1 MVARSKTFARPRA
14 DFTLTAVVLTKPKWM
29 ITVFVA
35 CLLAANPS
43 QALGQA
49 AASTGRFRIT
59 EKSADSLRF
68 SILTGTEAVF
78 QADGMLLTDPR
89 LVTVTDDG
97 KTNLVFTASECLYDQ
112 DKKTIRSSGELSLST
127 GDGQMQL
134 KGVGFSGNL
143 AGPTLSV
150 FGSVEARLDKKSRL
164 PLGQAQQK
172 TDTPSGEPELLQIT
186 SRQFELEPGRALFRG
201 SVLVKDADG
210 TLSSDSIAVGMRED
224 DWEVQTIRAAGSV
237 VMQADQIK
245 TTSEQADYDLVTGLI
260 VLKGNPRWTMSE
272 RSGRAN
278 LLMIQRESQSVNAE
292 GDVYMKLPADSEGEG
307 GFLGF
312 NTLRG
317 ATANGGDGRPLE
329 IRSNVFLFQ
338 AATREKTGFA
348 RYIGAVRL
356 ARGESRLQCSFL
368 NVHLAKGTGGVVES
382 INAAVGIRLAQGED
396 QLMAQTATYDLVQKK
411 ISFRG
416 EPKWKLGTQSGQ
428 ARSVELSP
436 VDGVFRASGR
446 VKMQLPRPRGDGRF
460 LLPVNSGKAATKGP
474 GGEPLLVVCDSFEYR
489 QAVNAQGL
497 DTAMFTGNVVMSD
510 EDGLRVQAQRVVTEI
525 DPGEIGLVSLNATGD
540 LDVSTTGENAMRY
553 AGERLVYTTSDETVR
568 LTGQPRV
575 EIRTWREGEAVV
587 ALGQAAIYNLG
598 TGLLRLTGDPV
609 LKTAEG
615 QLRGSE
621 VVFSPQTKHLKAT
634 GRWKMTLN
642 PKTILKMRGRTR
654 KQYEMEKGT
663 P

>member
-1 MVARSKTFARPRA
+1 
-14 DFTLTAVVLTKPKWM
+14 M

-89 LVTVTDDG
+89 LVTVTADG

-150 FGSVEARLDKKSRL
+150 LSNVVAKLDKKL
-164 PLGQAQQK
+164 TQEQQK
-172 TDTPSGEPELLQIT
+172 SAKPELLQIT
-186 SRQFELEPGRALFRG
+186 SRQFELEPGRALFRD

-224 DWEVQTIRAAGSV
+224 DWELQTILASGNVAL
-237 VMQADQIK
+237 QAEQIK
-245 TTSEQADYDLVTGLI
+245 TTSEQADYDLPAGLI
-260 VLKGNPRWTMSE
+260 VLKGNPSWTMGE

-278 LLMIQRESQSVNAE
+278 LLMIHRESQSVNAE
-292 GDVYMKLPADSEGEG
+292 GDVYMRLPAGAGGAGE
-307 GFLGF
+307 LLDF
-312 NTLRG
+312 N
-317 ATANGGDGRPLE
+317 ASTAGSAKASKGESVE

-338 AATREKTGFA
+338 AATGENVGFA
-348 RYIGAVRL
+348 RYIGAVQL
-356 ARGESRLQCSFL
+356 TRGEGRLQCSFL
-368 NVHLAKGTGGVVES
+368 NVRLAKGSGGAVES
-382 INAAVGIRLAQGED
+382 VNAEVGVNLAQGGD
-396 QLMAQTATYDLVQKK
+396 QLTAQTATYDLAQKT
-411 ISFRG
+411 IQFRG
-416 EPKWKLGTQSGQ
+416 GARWNLGTQSGE

-436 VDGVFRASGR
+436 NDGVFRASGR
-446 VKMQLPRPRGDGRF
+446 VKMQLPRPKGDGRF
-460 LLPVNSGKAATKGP
+460 LLPPASGEVAKNEP
-474 GGEPLLVVCDSFEYR
+474 SGEPLLVVCDSFEYR
-489 QAVNAQGL
+489 QAVGSVGL
-497 DTAMFTGNVVMSD
+497 DSATFTGNVVLSGD
-510 EDGLRVQAQRVVTEI
+510 EGLRVLAQNVVIGI
-525 DPGEIGLVSLNATGD
+525 DSEGAGLVSLDASGD
-540 LDVSTTGENAMRY
+540 LVVSTTGENAMRY
-553 AGERLVYTTSDETVR
+553 VGDRLVYTTADETMR
-568 LTGQPRV
+568 LSGKPSV
-575 EIRTWREGEAVV
+575 EIRTRLEGAEVV

-609 LKTAEG
+609 LKTDEG
-615 QLRGSE
+615 ELRGRE
-621 VVFSPQTKHLKAT
+621 VVFNPHTKRLKAT

-642 PKTILKMRGRTR
+642 PRTIAKMRERTK
-654 KQYEMEKGT
+654 KQGETK

>member
-1 MVARSKTFARPRA
+1 MALSKTFASPRA
-14 DFTLTAVVLTKPKWM
+14 DFTLAAVVLTKAKWM
-29 ITVFVA
+29 ITVFAA

-49 AASTGRFRIT
+49 LGQAAASTGRYRIT
-59 EKSADSLRF
+59 EKSDDSLRI
-68 SILTGTEAVF
+68 SILTGTEAIF
-78 QADGMLLTDPR
+78 QADGTLALTDPR
-89 LVTVTDDG
+89 LVTVTAAG

-112 DKKTIRSSGELSLST
+112 DKKTIRSPGELSLST

-134 KGVGFSGNL
+134 RGVGFFGNL

-150 FGSVEARLDKKSRL
+150 SSNVEARLDKNFSRL
-164 PLGQAQQK
+164 PIGQARK
-172 TDTPSGEPELLQIT
+172 KNDTPSTEPELLQIT
-186 SRQFELEPGRALFRG
+186 SRLFELEPGRAVFRG
-201 SVLVKDADG
+201 SVSVVDADG
-210 TLSSDSIAVGMRED
+210 TLNSDSIVIGLRED

-245 TTSEQADYDLVTGLI
+245 TTSEQADYDLFAGLI
-260 VLKGNPRWTMSE
+260 VLKGNPSWTMGE

-278 LLMIQRESQSVNAE
+278 SLMIQRETQSVNAE

-307 GFLGF
+307 GFLDF
-312 NTLRG
+312 NALRS
-317 ATANGGDGRPLE
+317 AAANGGDGRPLE

-338 AATREKTGFA
+338 SATQEKTGFA

-382 INAAVGIRLAQGED
+382 ISASVGVRLAQGED

-411 ISFRG
+411 IRFRG

-436 VDGVFRASGR
+436 VDGVFQASGG

-460 LLPVNSGKAATKGP
+460 LLPVDSGKAAKKES

-489 QAVNAQGL
+489 QGVNAKGL
-497 DTAMFTGNVVMSD
+497 DSAIFTGNVVMSG
-510 EDGLRVQAQRVVTEI
+510 EEGLRVQAQRVVTEI
-525 DPGEIGLVSLNATGD
+525 DPGEAGLISLDAAGG
-540 LDVSTTGENAMRY
+540 LDVSTTGENTMRY
-553 AGERLVYTTSDETVR
+553 AGERLVYSTSDETVR
-568 LTGQPRV
+568 LTGEPTV
-575 EIRTWREGEAVV
+575 EIRTWLEGEQVV

-598 TGLLRLTGDPV
+598 TGWLRLTGDPV

-615 QLRGSE
+615 ELRGSE
-621 VVFSPQTKHLKAT
+621 VVFSPQTKRLRAT
-634 GRWKMTLN
+634 GRWKMTLD
-642 PKTILKMRGRTR
+642 PKTISKMRGRTK
-654 KQYEMEKGT
+654 KQ
-663 P
+663 